1 MYREDGG
8 ERVLRASRTF
18 NVLSA
23 VVGSDT
29 VTARAAA
36 CTRFF
41 FLRTTSTLYHARSRH
56 TLI

>member
-23 VVGSDT
+23 VVGSD
-29 VTARAAA
+29 TARAAA